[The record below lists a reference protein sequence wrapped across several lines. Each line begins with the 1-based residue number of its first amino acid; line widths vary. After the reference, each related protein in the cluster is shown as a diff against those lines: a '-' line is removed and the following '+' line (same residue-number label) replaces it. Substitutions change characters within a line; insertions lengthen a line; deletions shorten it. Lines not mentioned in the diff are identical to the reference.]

1 MSTPKTKIH
10 KTFKKELRGFMLSPI
25 NSLRK
30 KLIFVNLMIGKI
42 IFYEIVFFCI
52 RQSHKNLT

>member
-42 IFYEIVFFCI
+42 IFYEIVFFV
-52 RQSHKNLT
+52 